1 MKTVIRR
8 SILFVP
14 ADRIDRIEKSLFLPA
29 DAITIDLE
37 DAVTPERKDE
47 ARQIVKKV
55 LEEFDFGTKEIIVR
69 VNSIGTLNG
78 LKDLLMLKECCR
90 LPDTVMLPKT
100 ESAGDAMLFANLLGE
115 ISEEIKLLVILE
127 SGKGIL
133 SAKEIVAA
141 SPKIAGVVFGGG
153 DLSGEI
159 GCSMVWENMYTARQ
173 IVLLAAACAGIDAID
188 VPYLSIS
195 DAEGL
200 AKECKKVADM
210 GYRCKIAIHPNQ
222 IGVINNIFTPDQNEI
237 VWARR
242 ILQQAK
248 EFGTGALCIDGKM
261 VDKAVVKRAQKI
273 AAIADKLGI

>member
-14 ADRIDRIEKSLFLPA
+14 ADRIDRIEKSLLLPA

-37 DAVTPERKDE
+37 DAVAPERKDE

-55 LEEFDFGTKEIIVR
+55 LEEFDFGGKEIIVR

-78 LKDLLMLKECCR
+78 LKDMVMLKECSR

-100 ESAGDAMLFANLLGE
+100 ESAGEALLFANLLSE
-115 ISEEIKLLVILE
+115 IAEGIKLLVILE

-133 SAKEIVAA
+133 GAKEIVTA

-153 DLSGEI
+153 DLSGEM

-173 IVLLAAACAGIDAID
+173 IVLIAAAYAGIDAID
-188 VPYLSIS
+188 VPYLDIS
-195 DAEGL
+195 DADGL
-200 AKECKKVADM
+200 ADECKKVSDM
-210 GYRCKIAIHPNQ
+210 GFTSKIAIHPKQ
-222 IGVINNIFTPDQNEI
+222 IHAINNIFTPDQKE
-237 VWARR
+237 VSWARKVV
-242 ILQQAK
+242 QQIK
-248 EFGTGALCIDGKM
+248 EFGTGALCVDGKM
-261 VDKAVVKRAQKI
+261 VDKAIVKRAQKI
-273 AAIADKLGI
+273 VAIADKLEV